1 MIIKIVLI
9 LSFMFV
15 SLNLFNNII
24 EWFNSEDVVSKKLYL
39 QLIAAWLFALLAL
52 LLALVLFLLMIL

>member
-1 MIIKIVLI
+1 
-9 LSFMFV
+9 MFV